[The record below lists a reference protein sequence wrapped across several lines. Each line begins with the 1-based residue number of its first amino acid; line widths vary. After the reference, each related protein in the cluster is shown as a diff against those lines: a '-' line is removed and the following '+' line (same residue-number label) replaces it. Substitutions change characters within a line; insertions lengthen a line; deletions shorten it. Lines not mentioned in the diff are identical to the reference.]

1 MNTDGGIELKVEE
14 IKRLLDADCLVGEQC
29 MDEEV
34 DMAFGC
40 DLMSDVLAFTSGR
53 TLLLTGLTNSQVI
66 RTAEML
72 DIRVIVFVR
81 GKKPSKET
89 LDLAVE
95 NNIILLTTKNIM
107 YTACGI
113 LYGNGLAGVPIRG
126 VE

>member
-1 MNTDGGIELKVEE
+1 MKVKE
-14 IKRLLDADCLVGEQC
+14 IKRLLEADCLIGEQYL
-29 MDEEV
+29 DEEV

-53 TLLLTGLTNSQVI
+53 TILLTGLTNPQVI

-81 GKKPSKET
+81 GKKPGKEV

-113 LYGNGLAGVPIRG
+113 LYENGLEGVPIRG

>member
-1 MNTDGGIELKVEE
+1 MHTDGGIELKIEE
-14 IKRLLDADCLVGEQC
+14 IKRLLEADCLIGEEC

-53 TLLLTGLTNSQVI
+53 TLLLTGLTNPQVI

-72 DIRVIVFVR
+72 DIHVIVFVR
-81 GKKPSKET
+81 GKKPSKEV

-95 NNIILLTTKNIM
+95 NNIVLLSTKHIM
-107 YTACGI
+107 YNACGI
-113 LYGNGLAGVPIRG
+113 LFKNGLKGVPIRG